1 MAVWEETYTAW
12 AVQQAENARIAGISR
27 PSPMDL
33 KEVSQMSQEKKERV
47 GILMPPSQVAEIDAL
62 YPLHGHASR
71 SDFVCKA
78 VEFYTGFLQQGSSEF
93 YMNKTTLAFLEEQ
106 LGRLKEDIEKNGA
119 VDNFVQGRQSML
131 RESPAMKAYCTL
143 VQRYGDLQK
152 KLADLLPEKKDAQK
166 SQAGDRLAAFVAKGK
181 K

>member
-1 MAVWEETYTAW
+1 
-12 AVQQAENARIAGISR
+12 
-27 PSPMDL
+27 MDL
-33 KEVSQMSQEKKERV
+33 KEVSQISQEKKERV

-106 LGRLKEDIEKNGA
+106 LGRLENRICRQLFRMCVEQEMACHMFASQCLGEPKETLEELRKTCVKAVKRTTGSIRYDRIYAYQRGGLEPEEDENGEE
-119 VDNFVQGRQSML
+119 N
-131 RESPAMKAYCTL
+131 
-143 VQRYGDLQK
+143 
-152 KLADLLPEKKDAQK
+152 
-166 SQAGDRLAAFVAKGK
+166 
-181 K
+181 

>member
-1 MAVWEETYTAW
+1 
-12 AVQQAENARIAGISR
+12 
-27 PSPMDL
+27 
-33 KEVSQMSQEKKERV
+33 MSQEKKERV

-106 LGRLKEDIEKNGA
+106 LGRLENRICRQLFRICVEQEMACHMFASQCLAVKRTTGSIRYDRIYAYQRGGLEPEEEDDGEEN
-119 VDNFVQGRQSML
+119 
-131 RESPAMKAYCTL
+131 
-143 VQRYGDLQK
+143 
-152 KLADLLPEKKDAQK
+152 
-166 SQAGDRLAAFVAKGK
+166 
-181 K
+181 